1 MCRSIL
7 RRRLRLEDLVNLMVL
22 GVQDEL
28 KLNRKRQFPLCMA
41 LVGTLMMAIIYTAEV
56 ILLTYLPTYLLL
68 GIDDSV

>member
-1 MCRSIL
+1 
-7 RRRLRLEDLVNLMVL
+7 MVL
-22 GVQDEL
+22 GIQDEL